1 LLVFVA
7 GCLMAVCLGCAG
19 SRPGSAK
26 LVAAHSGAPDDAAL
40 HVNPNAPF
48 IMPGA
53 TPRLVPRPTEAD
65 VKSARACDTDVLSVD
80 EIAGTANGSYRSV
93 KLAFM
98 NRGPVPCTL
107 GGYPAVTLFDSG
119 GQSIGSIEMEKV
131 TAEKVTAELSEA
143 PTPAA
148 AAPTAQVTLMPHAVA
163 AFEVAWSAGTNC
175 SKVAR
180 ILVRAPG
187 TEKTFAIARPM
198 SICTG
203 RIQVTQLRLDEG
215 NV

>member
-1 LLVFVA
+1 MAFIS
-7 GCLMAVCLGCAG
+7 GCLLAVCAGCAG

-26 LVAAHSGAPDDAAL
+26 LVAAHGSAPDDAAL

-48 IMPGA
+48 ITPGA
-53 TPRLVPRPTEAD
+53 TPRLVPRPTEID
-65 VKSARACDTDVLSVD
+65 VKDARACDANVLSVD

-98 NRGPVPCTL
+98 NRGPIPCTL
-107 GGYPAVTLFDSG
+107 GGYPAVSLFDAE
-119 GQSIGSIEMEKV
+119 GQSIGNIEMEKV

-148 AAPTAQVTLMPHAVA
+148 TAPTAQVTLMPHAVA
-163 AFEVAWSAGTNC
+163 EFEVAWSAGTNC

-180 ILVRAPG
+180 IVVRAPG
-187 TEKTFAIARPM
+187 SEKTFAIARPM
-198 SICTG
+198 SICAG

>member
-1 LLVFVA
+1 MHEVLIIADDL
-7 GCLMAVCLGCAG
+7 
-19 SRPGSAK
+19 
-26 LVAAHSGAPDDAAL
+26 SGA
-40 HVNPNAPF
+40 
-48 IMPGA
+48 
-53 TPRLVPRPTEAD
+53 AD
-65 VKSARACDTDVLSVD
+65 CGIACASHGLSTVVVLGDTAGEIDTDVLSVD
-80 EIAGTANGSYRSV
+80 EIAGTANGNYRSV

-98 NRGPVPCTL
+98 NRGPIPCTL
-107 GGYPAVTLFDSG
+107 GGYPSVSLFDAE
-119 GQSIGSIEMEKV
+119 GQSIGNIEMEKV
-131 TAEKVTAELSEA
+131 TAEKVTAEFSEA
-143 PTPAA
+143 PTPAS

-163 AFEVAWSAGTNC
+163 AFEVVWSAGTNC

>member
-1 LLVFVA
+1 
-7 GCLMAVCLGCAG
+7 M
-19 SRPGSAK
+19 
-26 LVAAHSGAPDDAAL
+26 

-48 IMPGA
+48 ITPGGM
-53 TPRLVPRPTEAD
+53 PRLVPRPTESD
-65 VKSARACDTDVLSVD
+65 VKDARACDTDVLSVD
-80 EIAGTANGSYRSV
+80 EIAGTANGNYRSV

-98 NRGPVPCTL
+98 NRGPIPCTL
-107 GGYPAVTLFDSG
+107 GGYPSVSLFDAE
-119 GQSIGSIEMEKV
+119 GQSIGNIEMEKV
-131 TAEKVTAELSEA
+131 TAEKVTAEFSEA
-143 PTPAA
+143 PTPAS

-163 AFEVAWSAGTNC
+163 AFEVVWSAGTNC
-175 SKVAR
+175 SKVVR